1 MRIQMDI
8 LRDILKV
15 VIDNESGDLSSFNFV
30 SDDVSYETIA
40 FHIKILIDEGCLTA
54 LDRGTKDGPAYYHI
68 QQTFKGQQFYDAI
81 EDDTTWHKIKKFI
94 WERGMEITTQAI
106 AAAAGQIL
114 SGKVPHQ

>member
-15 VIDNESGDLSSFNFV
+15 VIDDESQNLTSFDFTGDGI
-30 SDDVSYETIA
+30 SYETIA

-54 LDRGTKDGPAYYHI
+54 LDRGTKDSPAYYCI

-81 EDDTTWHKIKKFI
+81 EDDNTWQKIKKFI
-94 WERGMEITTQAI
+94 WEHGMEITTQAI

-114 SGKVPHQ
+114 SGKVPLQ

>member
-1 MRIQMDI
+1 MRIQMDL
-8 LRDILKV
+8 LRDILKI
-15 VIDNESGDLSSFNFV
+15 VIDNESEDLSSYNFKG
-30 SDDVSYETIA
+30 DGISYETIA

-81 EDDTTWHKIKKFI
+81 EDDNTWQKIKRFI
-94 WERGMEITTQAI
+94 LERGMEITTQAI

-114 SGKVPHQ
+114 TGKVHLQ